1 MEVEVKN
8 ELLEMWPFPV
18 IRSRDQF
25 LNPDFAI
32 ACWQQI
38 WVLHLDGDLRDR

>member
-25 LNPDFAI
+25 LKKVRI
-32 ACWQQI
+32 A
-38 WVLHLDGDLRDR
+38 